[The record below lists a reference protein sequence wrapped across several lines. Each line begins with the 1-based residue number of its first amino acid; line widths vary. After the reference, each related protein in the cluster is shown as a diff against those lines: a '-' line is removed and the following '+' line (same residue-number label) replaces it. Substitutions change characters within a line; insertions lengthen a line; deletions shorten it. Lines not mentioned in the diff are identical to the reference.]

1 MSRILNFWTKALSL
15 SLSAFATTPAIA
27 AGDAWIVSAEQAFC
41 ILEHSKA
48 YAASE
53 SPVIIIHVA
62 SCPNPDP
69 FSGATAGKSNYGGVS
84 KIQSTGENTRLDDVI
99 TFTAEQFSCLTID
112 GVRVEDGIA
121 YIPKSGT
128 CAR

>member
-1 MSRILNFWTKALSL
+1 MRRILNCCAKALSL
-15 SLSAFATTPAIA
+15 SLSVFSATAAIA
-27 AGDAWIVSAEQAFC
+27 ENDAWIVSTEQALC
-41 ILEHSKA
+41 ILEHSNA
-48 YAASE
+48 YTASG

-69 FSGATAGKSNYGGVS
+69 FAGATAGKSNYGGVS
-84 KIQSTGENTRLDDVI
+84 KIQSTGDDTLLDDVI
-99 TFTAEQFSCLTID
+99 TFTAEQFNCLTID

-128 CAR
+128 CGR

>member
-1 MSRILNFWTKALSL
+1 MRRIFNCWAKALTL
-15 SLSAFATTPAIA
+15 SLSAFAATPAIA
-27 AGDAWIVSAEQAFC
+27 ADDAWILSAEQAFC
-41 ILEHSKA
+41 ILEHFNTYTA
-48 YAASE
+48 TG

-62 SCPNPDP
+62 SCPNPNP
-69 FSGATAGKSNYGGVS
+69 FAGATAGKSNYGGVS

-112 GVRVEDGIA
+112 DVRVEDGIA

-128 CAR
+128 CGR